1 MFQSGKQSFSSEPGK
16 GNDSTV
22 PTTTISSPSK
32 TKKLTIYRLSSHKD
46 VPGAI
51 NASSLSESLK
61 RTLFP
66 TSQDHSVNAP
76 TPSKLIKIMPGDQ
89 NKVKTGKKKKKS
101 GGKNKV
107 NGNIS
112 SPVIDTEGSDSGD
125 SLNEENNKNVNQD
138 FQSEVRS
145 ALKEITA
152 ALKGDGRAEK
162 GLVKRVTG
170 VEKDLYGGDKPETG
184 LCTRVQNLESSLG
197 TASLADSGT
206 VSGSAAL
213 PIGEVQALC
222 AQVAL
227 LEQSNAVLMGFS
239 SKLQRR
245 NKSLQNQV
253 FVQHD
258 RQNFLNLL
266 LGGVHEVEGKSAK
279 EEALAFFHDV
289 LELPTVKEKDI
300 IKAYR
305 KTAPKEFDEHI
316 EDEEGNNVVLNVQA
330 PGVMFVRLQSERVR
344 EQIMV
349 QARGLGGRR
358 HPVFNH
364 KYFVSPVE
372 CEATKATKGKYR
384 NKVQSLLKGNRDTN
398 TNDKFYFQGDE
409 FFINGTLQ
417 EDTIMAPTFA
427 EVADTLRTRKE
438 ELDALQLH
446 RSEVPHV
453 QNNNKFIAYFIH
465 TRRIDIIRLAY
476 TRVYVEQPSAS
487 SVMMAY
493 KLANTQGSCDD
504 GEYNMGF
511 KLLRLLQNKKIKHAA
526 IFMARY
532 SRGQHLGAARFQV
545 VTEVAAK
552 LIDSLSQ
559 DDSTELGSPEHPSS
573 PQAET
578 SSRGC
583 RRARKTMVDV

>member
-1 MFQSGKQSFSSEPGK
+1 M
-16 GNDSTV
+16 
-22 PTTTISSPSK
+22 
-32 TKKLTIYRLSSHKD
+32 
-46 VPGAI
+46 
-51 NASSLSESLK
+51 
-61 RTLFP
+61 LFP
-66 TSQDHSVNAP
+66 TSQDHSVNVP

-89 NKVKTGKKKKKS
+89 NKVKSSKKKKS
-101 GGKNKV
+101 GRKNKA
-107 NGNIS
+107 NSNSS

-125 SLNEENNKNVNQD
+125 SFNNEENNKNVKQD

-145 ALKEITA
+145 ALKEITE
-152 ALKGDGRAEK
+152 ALKGDGGTQK

-197 TASLADSGT
+197 TAVIVDSGT
-206 VSGSAAL
+206 GSGSATL
-213 PIGEVQALC
+213 PIGEVQALR
-222 AQVAL
+222 AKIAL
-227 LEQSNAVLMGFS
+227 LEQSNVVLTGFS
-239 SKLQRR
+239 SKLQRW

-258 RQNFLNLL
+258 RQIFLNLL
-266 LGGVHEVEGKSAK
+266 LGGAHEDEGKSAK

-316 EDEEGNNVVLNVQA
+316 EDEAVNNVVLNVQA
-330 PGVMFVRLQSERVR
+330 PGVMFVWLQSEQVW

-384 NKVQSLLKGNRDTN
+384 NKVQTLLKGNCDNN

-417 EDTIMAPTFA
+417 EDTITAPTFA
-427 EVADTLRTRKE
+427 EVADTLRTRKD
-438 ELDALQLH
+438 ELDSLQLH

-453 QNNNKFIAYFIH
+453 KNNN
-465 TRRIDIIRLAY
+465 
-476 TRVYVEQPSAS
+476 
-487 SVMMAY
+487 
-493 KLANTQGSCDD
+493 
-504 GEYNMGF
+504 
-511 KLLRLLQNKKIKHAA
+511 
-526 IFMARY
+526 
-532 SRGQHLGAARFQV
+532 
-545 VTEVAAK
+545 
-552 LIDSLSQ
+552 
-559 DDSTELGSPEHPSS
+559 
-573 PQAET
+573 
-578 SSRGC
+578 
-583 RRARKTMVDV
+583 